1 VNETLRELLQDWA
14 VKDEQVKALQEDNQK
29 ARITIKELY
38 RQLDD
43 VRERSVTT
51 ARNSAPPSS
60 TWPADQSLPDGFTVS
75 LATQGDA

>member
-38 RQLDD
+38 RQLDEI
-43 VRERSVTT
+43 RERSVTT
-51 ARNSAPPSS
+51 ARNPAPVSS
-60 TWPADQSLPDGFTVS
+60 TWSADQLLPDGFTVS